1 MADLTITKD
10 RMMKIDFSMPI
21 ENYGVVIILKK
32 ASSLENNMFV
42 FLNSLSFEVWMCGAG
57 ALTLVIGVLWVI
69 VQLRHE
75 ANPSLSHCAWLC
87 VASLVGQ
94 GTEDVPRS
102 GKSLTVILLIPVFRS
117 VSGRVVVASWWVFV
131 VLVVSCYTANLAAFL
146 TVTSIGTTI
155 NTLEE
160 LMAQSQ
166 VRYGLVENQAAHQLL
181 KVTRLSM

>member
-1 MADLTITKD
+1 MTVT
-10 RMMKIDFSMPI
+10 S
-21 ENYGVVIILKK
+21 
-32 ASSLENNMFV
+32 
-42 FLNSLSFEVWMCGAG
+42 
-57 ALTLVIGVLWVI
+57 VL
-69 VQLRHE
+69 
-75 ANPSLSHCAWLC
+75 
-87 VASLVGQ
+87 
-94 GTEDVPRS
+94 
-102 GKSLTVILLIPVFRS
+102 FRS
-117 VSGRVVVASWWVFV
+117 MSGRVVVASWWGFV

>member
-1 MADLTITKD
+1 M
-10 RMMKIDFSMPI
+10 
-21 ENYGVVIILKK
+21 
-32 ASSLENNMFV
+32 
-42 FLNSLSFEVWMCGAG
+42 
-57 ALTLVIGVLWVI
+57 
-69 VQLRHE
+69 
-75 ANPSLSHCAWLC
+75 
-87 VASLVGQ
+87 
-94 GTEDVPRS
+94 
-102 GKSLTVILLIPVFRS
+102 
-117 VSGRVVVASWWVFV
+117 SGRVVVASWWVFV

>member
-1 MADLTITKD
+1 MT
-10 RMMKIDFSMPI
+10 S
-21 ENYGVVIILKK
+21 V
-32 ASSLENNMFV
+32 
-42 FLNSLSFEVWMCGAG
+42 
-57 ALTLVIGVLWVI
+57 
-69 VQLRHE
+69 
-75 ANPSLSHCAWLC
+75 
-87 VASLVGQ
+87 
-94 GTEDVPRS
+94 
-102 GKSLTVILLIPVFRS
+102 VFRS
-117 VSGRVVVASWWVFV
+117 MSGRVVVASWWVFV